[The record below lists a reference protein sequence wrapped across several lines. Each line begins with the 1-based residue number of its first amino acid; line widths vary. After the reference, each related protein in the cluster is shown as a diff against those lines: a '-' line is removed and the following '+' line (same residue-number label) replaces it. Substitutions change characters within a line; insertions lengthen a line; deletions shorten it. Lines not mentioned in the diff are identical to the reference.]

1 MLLISLRACLK
12 SHFGQSYLHGNRV
25 FSSKLGFF
33 RNPERPTLFKH
44 ILSLYSANRVRSMIG
59 TWFSS
64 PTVWENQRLPPNA
77 ARSGLPNPQHLGT
90 ISCFLKQV
98 LSIIWGIG
106 LSPFFFRSWLRN
118 QGFSAWLICKGGSL
132 YLWIPRSNQ
141 KRDVHHLIW
150 AYQVSKPPSMRGV
163 WALLQWVPVCF
174 GDRCFG

>member
-1 MLLISLRACLK
+1 MLRVKSERTPTKIIDDADLASSFFINSQIAFILSLELLQKFQFNLRACLK

-64 PTVWENQRLPPNA
+64 PTVWENQRLPPNV

-98 LSIIWGIG
+98 LNVTTIARESQEKNSMCSC
-106 LSPFFFRSWLRN
+106 LF
-118 QGFSAWLICKGGSL
+118 L
-132 YLWIPRSNQ
+132 YLR
-141 KRDVHHLIW
+141 RE
-150 AYQVSKPPSMRGV
+150 SMLR
-163 WALLQWVPVCF
+163 LSS
-174 GDRCFG
+174 

>member
-1 MLLISLRACLK
+1 MIGTWFSSPTVWENQRLPPNAVRSGLPNPQHLGTISCFLKQVLRACLK

-33 RNPERPTLFKH
+33 RNPERPTLFKR

-77 ARSGLPNPQHLGT
+77 VRSGLPNPQHLGT

-98 LSIIWGIG
+98 L
-106 LSPFFFRSWLRN
+106 RT
-118 QGFSAWLICKGGSL
+118 
-132 YLWIPRSNQ
+132 
-141 KRDVHHLIW
+141 
-150 AYQVSKPPSMRGV
+150 
-163 WALLQWVPVCF
+163 CF
-174 GDRCFG
+174 KNPN

>member
-1 MLLISLRACLK
+1 MK

-33 RNPERPTLFKH
+33 RNPERPTLFKR

-77 ARSGLPNPQHLGT
+77 VRSGLPNPQHLGT

-98 LSIIWGIG
+98 LKINSFLPHLVHKRRIRRLMFLSAFVCGALVQSPSIQYTERC
-106 LSPFFFRSWLRN
+106 RSCICIELLR
-118 QGFSAWLICKGGSL
+118 L
-132 YLWIPRSNQ
+132 R
-141 KRDVHHLIW
+141 
-150 AYQVSKPPSMRGV
+150 
-163 WALLQWVPVCF
+163 LLV
-174 GDRCFG
+174 

>member
-1 MLLISLRACLK
+1 MIINCWVSANPSGMLRACLK

-33 RNPERPTLFKH
+33 RNPERPTLFKR

-77 ARSGLPNPQHLGT
+77 VRSGLPNPQHLGT

-98 LSIIWGIG
+98 LSIFHR
-106 LSPFFFRSWLRN
+106 LNPTY
-118 QGFSAWLICKGGSL
+118 GFSLQRSDISIEGR
-132 YLWIPRSNQ
+132 YLQSPRS
-141 KRDVHHLIW
+141 
-150 AYQVSKPPSMRGV
+150 RGAQCV
-163 WALLQWVPVCF
+163 
-174 GDRCFG
+174 